1 MPLWFQTFLF
11 FEVNGANKMFNE
23 SSHEDLG
30 KLLVKA
36 SQGDTEAF
44 EKLYSATASAQYY
57 LALKHTKDESLAA
70 DVVQELYIKLFKYMD
85 KIENPRLFVA
95 YLNRMNYTISM
106 DLVKKYKREISTDF
120 SESENDFVDPRSI
133 HPKENIDQN
142 LVSMAL
148 NELDDSLRDVV
159 VMRYINKMK
168 IDDIAE
174 YLKVSKRTVSRMLSK
189 GIEQLRKE
197 CKRLKNFSFSL
208 GFFLTPTSPWILKSI
223 ADSAM
228 PKELY
233 SEVFTNACRHVYGL
247 SGVVATPLAA
257 TASTSFFRSVFKRE
271 AINTFTIVGGSTV
284 IVAGAL
290 VVGLAAP
297 EFNIKT
303 LTEGEYTNT
312 YMEYSIEELSAIP
325 IKQVSL
331 YNEQGDLIASEPI
344 DNGHSL
350 KITENGVYTVVATG
364 VNNQKDKQ
372 TLVVTQIDTI
382 SPSIDV
388 FDYGKGGNTKIIVS
402 DQDSKLNFDSIEVY
416 TLDNKQIPFKLT
428 VNDSTEGEITFTT
441 TVNTDIVIEDN
452 ASNKIIGH
460 IKID

>member
-1 MPLWFQTFLF
+1 
-11 FEVNGANKMFNE
+11 MFNE

-44 EKLYSATASAQYY
+44 EKLYAETASAQYY
-57 LALKHTKDESLAA
+57 LALKHTKDETLAA

-106 DLVKKYKREISTDF
+106 DLVKKYKQEISMDF
-120 SESENDFVDPRSI
+120 SESENDVVDPRSI
-133 HPKENIDQN
+133 RNSENNDQN
-142 LVSMAL
+142 LLSLAL

-228 PKELY
+228 PKDLY

-247 SGVVATPLAA
+247 SGVIAPPLAA
-257 TASTSFFRSVFKRE
+257 TVSTSFFRSVFRRE
-271 AINTFTIVGGSTV
+271 AINTFTIVGGSTIIAV
-284 IVAGAL
+284 GAFVVA
-290 VVGLAAP
+290 LAAP
-297 EFNIKT
+297 EFKINM
-303 LTEGEYTNT
+303 LTESEYSNT
-312 YMEYSIEELSAIP
+312 YMEYAIQEISAIP
-325 IKQVSL
+325 IKQINL
-331 YNEQGDLIASEPI
+331 YNEQGSLITSELI
-344 DNGHSL
+344 ENSHNL
-350 KITENGVYTVVATG
+350 KIVENGIYTVEVIG
-364 VNNQKDKQ
+364 FNNQKDKQ

-382 SPSIDV
+382 SPTIDI
-388 FDYGKGGNTKIIVS
+388 FDYGTDGYTKIVVS
-402 DQDSKLNFDSIEVY
+402 DQESMINFESVEVH
-416 TLDNKQIPFKLT
+416 TLDNKQIPFELT
-428 VNDSTEGEITFTT
+428 VISKSEGEITFTT
-441 TVNTDIVIEDN
+441 NVNTDVVIEDN
-452 ASNKIIGH
+452 ANNRIIGH
-460 IKID
+460 IKIE

>member
-1 MPLWFQTFLF
+1 
-11 FEVNGANKMFNE
+11 MFNE
-23 SSHEDLG
+23 NSHEDLG

-233 SEVFTNACRHVYGL
+233 SEVFTNA
-247 SGVVATPLAA
+247 
-257 TASTSFFRSVFKRE
+257 
-271 AINTFTIVGGSTV
+271 
-284 IVAGAL
+284 
-290 VVGLAAP
+290 
-297 EFNIKT
+297 
-303 LTEGEYTNT
+303 
-312 YMEYSIEELSAIP
+312 
-325 IKQVSL
+325 
-331 YNEQGDLIASEPI
+331 
-344 DNGHSL
+344 
-350 KITENGVYTVVATG
+350 
-364 VNNQKDKQ
+364 
-372 TLVVTQIDTI
+372 
-382 SPSIDV
+382 
-388 FDYGKGGNTKIIVS
+388 
-402 DQDSKLNFDSIEVY
+402 
-416 TLDNKQIPFKLT
+416 
-428 VNDSTEGEITFTT
+428 
-441 TVNTDIVIEDN
+441 
-452 ASNKIIGH
+452 
-460 IKID
+460 

>member
-1 MPLWFQTFLF
+1 
-11 FEVNGANKMFNE
+11 MFNE

-36 SQGDTEAF
+36 SQGDAEAF
-44 EKLYSATASAQYY
+44 EKLYAATASAQYY
-57 LALKHTKDESLAA
+57 LALKHTKDETLAA

-106 DLVKKYKREISTDF
+106 DLVKKYKQEISMDF
-120 SESENDFVDPRSI
+120 SESENDVIDPRSI
-133 HPKENIDQN
+133 RNSENNDQN
-142 LVSMAL
+142 LLSLAL

-228 PKELY
+228 PKDLY

-247 SGVVATPLAA
+247 SGVIAPPLAA
-257 TASTSFFRSVFKRE
+257 TASTSFFRSVFRRE
-271 AINTFTIVGGSTV
+271 AINTFTIVGGSTIIAV
-284 IVAGAL
+284 GAFVVA
-290 VVGLAAP
+290 LAAP
-297 EFNIKT
+297 EFKINM
-303 LTEGEYTNT
+303 LTESEYSNT
-312 YMEYSIEELSAIP
+312 YMEYAIQEISAIP
-325 IKQVSL
+325 IKQINL
-331 YNEQGDLIASEPI
+331 YNEQGSLITSELI
-344 DNGHSL
+344 ENSHNL
-350 KITENGVYTVVATG
+350 KIVENGIYTVEVIG
-364 VNNQKDKQ
+364 FNNQKDKQ

-382 SPSIDV
+382 SPTIDI
-388 FDYGKGGNTKIIVS
+388 FDYGTDGYTKIVVS
-402 DQDSKLNFDSIEVY
+402 DQESMINFESVEVH
-416 TLDNKQIPFKLT
+416 TLDNKQIPFELT
-428 VNDSTEGEITFTT
+428 VISKSEGEITFTT
-441 TVNTDIVIEDN
+441 NVNTDVVIEDN
-452 ASNKIIGH
+452 ANNRIIGH
-460 IKID
+460 IKIE

>member
-1 MPLWFQTFLF
+1 
-11 FEVNGANKMFNE
+11 
-23 SSHEDLG
+23 
-30 KLLVKA
+30 
-36 SQGDTEAF
+36 
-44 EKLYSATASAQYY
+44 
-57 LALKHTKDESLAA
+57 
-70 DVVQELYIKLFKYMD
+70 
-85 KIENPRLFVA
+85 
-95 YLNRMNYTISM
+95 
-106 DLVKKYKREISTDF
+106 
-120 SESENDFVDPRSI
+120 
-133 HPKENIDQN
+133 
-142 LVSMAL
+142 
-148 NELDDSLRDVV
+148 
-159 VMRYINKMK
+159 
-168 IDDIAE
+168 
-174 YLKVSKRTVSRMLSK
+174 
-189 GIEQLRKE
+189 
-197 CKRLKNFSFSL
+197 
-208 GFFLTPTSPWILKSI
+208 
-223 ADSAM
+223 AM

-350 KITENGVYTVVATG
+350 KITENGVYTVVVTG

-428 VNDSTEGEITFTT
+428 VNDSTEGEITFST

>member
-1 MPLWFQTFLF
+1 
-11 FEVNGANKMFNE
+11 MFNE

-36 SQGDTEAF
+36 SQGDAEAF
-44 EKLYSATASAQYY
+44 EKLYAATASAQYY
-57 LALKHTKDESLAA
+57 LALKHTKDETLAA

-106 DLVKKYKREISTDF
+106 DLVKKYKQEISMDF
-120 SESENDFVDPRSI
+120 SESENDVIDPRSI
-133 HPKENIDQN
+133 RNSENNDQN
-142 LVSMAL
+142 LLSLAL

-228 PKELY
+228 PKDLY

-247 SGVVATPLAA
+247 SGVIATPLAA
-257 TASTSFFRSVFKRE
+257 KASTSFFRSVFRRE
-271 AINTFTIVGGSTV
+271 AINTFTIVGGST
-284 IVAGAL
+284 IIAAGAL
-290 VVGLAAP
+290 VVALAAP
-297 EFNIKT
+297 EFKIKM

-312 YMEYSIEELSAIP
+312 YMEYAIEEISAIP
-325 IKQVSL
+325 IKQINL
-331 YNEQGDLIASEPI
+331 YNEQGGLITSELI
-344 DNGHSL
+344 ENSHNL
-350 KITENGVYTVVATG
+350 KIVENGIYTVEVIG
-364 VNNQKDKQ
+364 FNNQKDKQ

-382 SPSIDV
+382 SPTIDI
-388 FDYGKGGNTKIIVS
+388 FDYGTDGYTKIVVS
-402 DQDSKLNFDSIEVY
+402 DQGSMINFDSVQVH
-416 TLDNKQIPFKLT
+416 TLDNKQIPFELT
-428 VNDSTEGEITFTT
+428 VNSKSEGEITFTT
-441 TVNTDIVIEDN
+441 KVNTDVVIEDN
-452 ASNKIIGH
+452 ANNRIIGH
-460 IKID
+460 IKIE

>member
-1 MPLWFQTFLF
+1 MVSNFFV

-23 SSHEDLG
+23 NSHEDLG

-189 GIEQLRKE
+189 GIE
-197 CKRLKNFSFSL
+197 
-208 GFFLTPTSPWILKSI
+208 
-223 ADSAM
+223 
-228 PKELY
+228 
-233 SEVFTNACRHVYGL
+233 
-247 SGVVATPLAA
+247 
-257 TASTSFFRSVFKRE
+257 
-271 AINTFTIVGGSTV
+271 
-284 IVAGAL
+284 
-290 VVGLAAP
+290 
-297 EFNIKT
+297 
-303 LTEGEYTNT
+303 
-312 YMEYSIEELSAIP
+312 
-325 IKQVSL
+325 
-331 YNEQGDLIASEPI
+331 
-344 DNGHSL
+344 
-350 KITENGVYTVVATG
+350 
-364 VNNQKDKQ
+364 
-372 TLVVTQIDTI
+372 
-382 SPSIDV
+382 
-388 FDYGKGGNTKIIVS
+388 
-402 DQDSKLNFDSIEVY
+402 
-416 TLDNKQIPFKLT
+416 
-428 VNDSTEGEITFTT
+428 
-441 TVNTDIVIEDN
+441 
-452 ASNKIIGH
+452 
-460 IKID
+460 